1 MKTPEQREQDLR
13 DLLAPHR
20 GSARGYKYPVAVR
33 RRVGTYVRDARKQG
47 ESLTVLSQRLEMPEV
62 TLGRWS
68 DVAPTGAAIKPVTV
82 LPLAASA
89 APAPCPQTL
98 CVVSPSG
105 WKIEGL
111 SRAEAVA
118 ILLEVGR

>member
-1 MKTPEQREQDLR
+1 MQNSEQRDQDLR
-13 DLLAPHR
+13 DLLSPHR

-33 RRVGTYVRDARKQG
+33 QQVGAYVRDARKQG
-47 ESLTVLSQRLEMPEV
+47 ESLAVLSRRLGMPEV

-68 DVAPTGAAIKPVTV
+68 DVAATGAAIAPVTV
-82 LPLAASA
+82 RPVATGA
-89 APAPCPQTL
+89 APAPPAQTL